1 MKKCKKNKL
10 EKHLK
15 IRKPKIKKFK
25 SKLTFVFTT

>member
-1 MKKCKKNKL
+1 MKKMYEKQTCK
-10 EKHLK
+10 HFK